1 MAMGTLALCFEN
13 HKVFTGALLP
23 AGFFGRA
30 ARLRGVWLHKAR
42 CMPLPGEPSRPSAA
56 EEHLLRFAPPRC
68 LRALTSPFGA
78 HAHRPQQ
85 RLARA
90 GVVKMRRGQ
99 TAKLMLRVNDMREV
113 FAAFAHFAELLA
125 AKCAPPPARAQ
136 MRLCVLPLSDAP
148 PCCARCYAH
157 HCGVSSGQLSV
168 AHPSMLSGSAS
179 RLPCAPPGRALARRR
194 GRAAARRCDRAV
206 AGKAEAEDAAARVRA
221 IQAACAAGLRLPPGA
236 AGGPR
241 PQPPQL
247 GLTPRRARSFLK
259 QAPCE

>member
-1 MAMGTLALCFEN
+1 MGTLALCFEN
-13 HKVFTGALLP
+13 HKVFTGAPLP

-125 AKCAPPPARAQ
+125 AKCVPPPARTQ

-148 PCCARCYAH
+148 PCCARYYAH
-157 HCGVSSGQLSV
+157 HCGVSNGQLSV

-179 RLPCAPPGRALARRR
+179 RLPCAPPGRAARPPLRPGGGAQVRAGGCRQGRGGGRRGPRARHPGGVRGRPAAAAGRRR
-194 GRAAARRCDRAV
+194 GSAPAAAP
-206 AGKAEAEDAAARVRA
+206 ARPDT
-221 IQAACAAGLRLPPGA
+221 QA
-236 AGGPR
+236 R
-241 PQPPQL
+241 PL
-247 GLTPRRARSFLK
+247 FLK
-259 QAPCE
+259 QAPCD